1 MAASGASDTYQSDEA
16 RNEEARLDLSNRY
29 QPLSLVLYGR
39 VASLDLSDN
48 GLNELPAELCEL
60 RALRELVA
68 KKNSIKSLPD
78 NFRQLSSLEEL
89 NLSGNAL
96 ERFPSVL
103 CDLQRLKSLSLGK
116 NSIEW
121 LPPQIQRLERL
132 QHLYLGGNQLAT
144 IPPELCKLL
153 CLESLNLSD
162 NRIVSLPKE
171 LTLMTKLVS
180 LQLHKN
186 QLQTLPQDLVR
197 LTNLRELSL
206 RDNPLVLRFIKEW
219 PNTPPSLL
227 ELSARAVRTHGVP
240 YTSEIIPDHL
250 VSFLDSAQ
258 CCDNAQCK
266 GVYFS
271 SRVQNVKF
279 VDFCGKYRVPLMQYL
294 CSSSCGEGERG
305 HVTSSSSSSDEESDE
320 KRLKRVLLG

>member
-121 LPPQIQRLERL
+121 LPPADTAPRKV
-132 QHLYLGGNQLAT
+132 AAP
-144 IPPELCKLL
+144 IPRGQPA
-153 CLESLNLSD
+153 SHNTSRAVQ
-162 NRIVSLPKE
+162 NSSE